1 MDFRHLTSFTAL
13 ARTLHFGRAASE
25 LNISPSTL
33 SRSIAQLERLVGV
46 ELLERNNRRVVLT
59 PAGERFQQYAL
70 QALAGWDS
78 VRQDLREGA
87 ESLHGEIR
95 IYCSVTAS
103 YSYLHRMLTDF
114 LGQHPRVK
122 ISLRTGDPELAPDRV
137 RSGQEEIAIGVKPD
151 RLPAGLSFRSLAESA
166 LQLIA
171 AADASK
177 GPASFGPKQL
187 AGESLVLPER
197 GVGRVR
203 IDSWMRE
210 QHVSPAVAA
219 QVAGN
224 EAIVSMVSLGRGLG
238 VVPQIVLDNSPLAD
252 RVRVLPLRPRLGS
265 IEIGL
270 FAQESR
276 LQGRLLKT
284 FWESASSVQSASGAR
299 AMNKVS

>member
-1 MDFRHLTSFTAL
+1 MDFRHLTSFAAL

-33 SRSIAQLERLVGV
+33 SRSIAQLEKLVGV

-70 QALAGWDS
+70 QALASWDS
-78 VRQDLREGA
+78 VRQELREGA
-87 ESLHGEIR
+87 ETLHGEIR

-137 RSGQEEIAIGVKPD
+137 RSGQEDMAIGVRPD
-151 RLPAGLSFRSLAESA
+151 RLPAGLAFRPLAESA

-171 AADASK
+171 AANFEVPRS
-177 GPASFGPKQL
+177 SFGPGQL
-187 AGESLVLPER
+187 GQHSLVLPER

-203 IDSWMRE
+203 IDSWMRD
-210 QHVSPAVAA
+210 HKVKPAVAA

-252 RVRVLPLRPRLGS
+252 RVQVLPLRPRLGS

-284 FWESASSVQSASGAR
+284 FWQSARGAGSHHR
-299 AMNKVS
+299 PVL